1 MIIAT
6 FIFYF
11 ILFIIVFSI
20 PGLRN
25 TEKTGKSKTLYKF
38 LAIPA
43 LFGVVMAFLS
53 VIKVYFIYKLLVVVF
68 VLVTG
73 LLSYWQWGQQIRG
86 WWK

>member
-1 MIIAT
+1 MIIGT

-11 ILFIIVFSI
+11 VLFLVVFSI

-25 TEKTGKSKTLYKF
+25 KEKSNTLFKF

-43 LFGVVMAFLS
+43 LTGVVMAFLS
-53 VIKVYFIYKLLVVVF
+53 VIKVYFIYKLLALVF

-73 LLSYWQWGQQIRG
+73 LLSYWQWGEQIRR
-86 WWK
+86 WWN